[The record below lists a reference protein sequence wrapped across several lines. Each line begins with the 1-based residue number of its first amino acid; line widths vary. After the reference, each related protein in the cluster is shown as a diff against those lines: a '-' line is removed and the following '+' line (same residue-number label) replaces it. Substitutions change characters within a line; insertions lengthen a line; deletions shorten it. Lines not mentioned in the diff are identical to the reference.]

1 LCNTW
6 EHGGCSPSVEQ
17 DALMKCCRYL
27 ECKQMCKEG
36 IEPDDV
42 PFVCLLSACGHA
54 GLVDDEGMWCY
65 GSMREILQDFCKIR
79 ALHLHG

>member
-1 LCNTW
+1 MSRSFKVVVSQIIFGGSSLVNICAIRW

-17 DALMKCCRYL
+17 DALMKCGRYL

-42 PFVCLLSACGHA
+42 TFVCLLSACSHA
-54 GLVDDEGMWCY
+54 GLVDDEGM
-65 GSMREILQDFCKIR
+65 
-79 ALHLHG
+79 